1 MKSRYKGANKSKS
14 SLFKK
19 LLIASVVLGIFIFSE
34 RYVSRDN
41 SEVITETDNI
51 IVKSPN

>member
-14 SLFKK
+14 SLLKK
-19 LLIASVVLGIFIFSE
+19 LLIVGVILGIFIFSE

-41 SEVITETDNI
+41 SEVITETNNI
-51 IVKSPN
+51 IVKSQN